1 MPLIQDPEGAE
12 THIIHDLVNFEGKD
26 ILEIGCGDGRL
37 TWRFA
42 EKAASV
48 FAIDPKEDEIAQAI
62 AATPEYLK
70 TIVTFVAT
78 DVTTLPLPAD
88 SYDVAVFTWSL

>member
-1 MPLIQDPEGAE
+1 MPLIQDPEGTE
-12 THIIHDLVNFEGKD
+12 TRIIHNLVNFEGKD

-48 FAIDPKEDEIAQAI
+48 FAIDPKEDEVTQAI
-62 AATPEYLK
+62 AATPETLNP
-70 TIVTFVAT
+70 IVTFAAA
-78 DVTTLPLPAD
+78 DVTTLPLTTN

>member
-1 MPLIQDPEGAE
+1 MPLIQDPEGTE
-12 THIIHDLVNFEGKD
+12 TRIIHKLVNFEGKD

-48 FAIDPKEDEIAQAI
+48 FAIDPKESQITQAI
-62 AATPEYLK
+62 AATPEHLK
-70 TIVTFVAT
+70 PIVTFVAA
-78 DVTTLPLPAD
+78 DVATLPLLTN
-88 SYDVAVFTWSL
+88 SYDVAIFTWSL